1 MFARLGDTDI
11 HYEIVGEGEPLM
23 LVSGLGG
30 AASYWNPN
38 LEAFAK
44 EYAVLLHD
52 HRGTGKSSRS
62 EVNQTVELMTDD
74 LLRVMDDAKIERAHF
89 VGHSTGGA
97 MGQVLAA
104 RAPERVASLVL
115 YATWAELDPQ
125 MALCL
130 QTRQRILHSMGEAE
144 YHRTTPIFLY
154 PPYFVHENWKLL
166 EQEIAASI
174 ANSPPASIMD
184 SRVTGIMK
192 FNGLPYLA
200 YVKCPTMLLV
210 AEDDI
215 LTPPYLSDQI
225 ARYIRSA
232 VLMKLPKGGH
242 AVSRVEVSTF
252 NEVVLKFLR
261 KNRMHGVA
269 A

>member
-1 MFARLGDTDI
+1 MFAKSDDAEI
-11 HYEIVGEGEPLM
+11 HYEIVGNGEPLL

-38 LEAFAK
+38 LEAFSK

-62 EVNQTVELMTDD
+62 EAAQTVEMMTED
-74 LLRVMDDAKIERAHF
+74 LLRVMDHAKVERAHF

-97 MGQVLAA
+97 IGQVLAA

-115 YATWAELDPQ
+115 YASWAELDPQ

-130 QTRQRILHSMGEAE
+130 ETRRRILRGMGEAE
-144 YHRTTPIFLY
+144 YHRATPIFLY
-154 PPYFVHENWKLL
+154 PPYFVRENWGSL
-166 EQEIAASI
+166 EQEIAGAI
-174 ANSPPASIMD
+174 ANSPPASIME
-184 SRVTGIMK
+184 SRVAGIMK
-192 FNGLPYLA
+192 FDGRPYLRRIKSP
-200 YVKCPTMLLV
+200 VMVLV

-215 LTPPYLSDQI
+215 LTPPHLSDQI
-225 ARYIRSA
+225 AEELRGPK
-232 VLMKLPKGGH
+232 VVKLPRGGH
-242 AVSRVEVSTF
+242 AVSRVEVAAF
-252 NEVVLKFLR
+252 NDVVLNFLR
-261 KNRMHGVA
+261 QHQMHGVA

>member
-1 MFARLGDTDI
+1 MFAESGDAKI
-11 HYEIVGEGEPLM
+11 HYEIVGQGEPLM

-38 LEAFAK
+38 LDAFAMR
-44 EYAVLLHD
+44 YTVLLHD

-62 EVNQTVELMTDD
+62 EVPQTVELMTDD
-74 LLRVMDDAKIERAHF
+74 LLRVMDEAEIERAHV

-104 RAPERVASLVL
+104 KAPERVASLVL

-125 MALCL
+125 MAMCL
-130 QTRQRILHSMGEAE
+130 EARRSILRGMGEAA

-154 PPYFVHENWKLL
+154 PPYYVHANWKTI
-166 EQEIAASI
+166 EQEIEGAI
-174 ANSPPASIMD
+174 ANSPPASIME

-192 FNGLPYLA
+192 FDGSRYLEKI
-200 YVKCPTMLLV
+200 KCPTMVLV

-215 LTPPYLSDQI
+215 LTPSYLSDRI
-225 ARYIRSA
+225 VERLHSP
-232 VLMKLPKGGH
+232 VVTKLPRGGH
-242 AVSRVEVSTF
+242 AVSRTEVAVF
-252 NEVVLKFLR
+252 NDAVLDFLGQH
-261 KNRMHGVA
+261 RMQGVA